1 MTIKLAINGFGRIG
15 RLAFR
20 EAMKNGRFE
29 VVAVNDLAGAHQ
41 LAHLLKYDSVH
52 GIYEGEVHHEEDAL
66 IVDQKRVQV
75 LSEKDPEKL
84 PWEKLDI
91 DIVLECT
98 GLFRSVE
105 DVSKHLTA
113 GAKKAILSAPGK
125 GAMPTFVMGVNHKE
139 YSPKEHHVISN
150 ASCTTNCLAPVAKVL
165 DENFGIR
172 RGLMTTIHSYT
183 NDQRLLDLPHKD
195 ARRSRAA
202 NLSMI
207 PTTTGAATAVAK
219 VLPQLKGK
227 LDGFAIRV
235 PTPNVSCVDLVA
247 ELKTN
252 VTVEMVNSAFQ
263 EAAQGELKGILDY
276 SELPLVSIDYN
287 GNPHSAIIDGLSTMV
302 LDDNLIKVVAW
313 YDNEM
318 GYAVRLIDL
327 ASYITE
333 QGLV

>member
-20 EAMKNGRFE
+20 EAMKNGHFE
-29 VVAVNDLAGAHQ
+29 VVAVNDLAGANQ

-52 GIYEGEVHHEEDAL
+52 GIYEGDVHHEEDAL
-66 IVDQKRVQV
+66 IVNKKRIQV

-84 PWEKLDI
+84 PWEKLNV

-125 GAMPTFVMGVNHKE
+125 GTMATFVMGVNHKE
-139 YSPKEHHVISN
+139 YNPKEHHVISN
-150 ASCTTNCLAPVAKVL
+150 ASCTTNCLAPVVKVL
-165 DENFGIR
+165 DEKFGIR

-287 GNPHSAIIDGLSTMV
+287 GNPHSAIIDALSTMV

-318 GYAVRLIDL
+318 GYAIRLIDL
-327 ASYITE
+327 ASYIAE
-333 QGLV
+333 QGLS